1 MAKAWHWIIKDDK
14 SKILD
19 MVEYF
24 ESELEDARREVK
36 QSGVI
41 EKLSQQLPAYH
52 ELRFSQLQQVETV
65 LEILEIELKQLESEK
80 FKKFLEHY
88 NRQLSSSDCK
98 KYVEGDPDVVAVN
111 EMIADVAYIRN
122 QLLGVVKSLEMKAFQ
137 LNNIVRLRTAGIE
150 DARLD

>member
-24 ESELEDARREVK
+24 ENELEDARREVK

-88 NRQLSSSDCK
+88 NRALSSADCK

>member
-1 MAKAWHWIIKDDK
+1 MAKAWHWLIKDDK

-19 MVEYF
+19 LVEYF
-24 ESELEDARREVK
+24 ENELEEARREVK
-36 QSGVI
+36 QAGLI
-41 EKLSQQLPAYH
+41 EKLSHQLPAYH

-98 KYVEGDPDVVAVN
+98 KYVEGDPDVVAVC

-137 LNNIVRLRTAGIE
+137 LNNIVRLKTAGIE
-150 DARLD
+150 DARID

>member
-24 ESELEDARREVK
+24 EGELEDARREVK
-36 QSGVI
+36 QSGMI

-98 KYVEGDPDVVAVN
+98 KYVEGDPDVVAVS

-137 LNNIVRLRTAGIE
+137 LNNIVRLRAAGIE

>member
-24 ESELEDARREVK
+24 ENELEDARREVK

-65 LEILEIELKQLESEK
+65 LEILEIELKQIESEK

-88 NRQLSSSDCK
+88 NRALSSSDCK
-98 KYVEGDPDVVAVN
+98 KYVEGDPDVVAVS